1 MTFGYWVIPLIVWF
15 CVWFGIAIA
24 DDKDMGGFYL
34 VVAAIPVVLA
44 IITRC
49 IP

>member
-24 DDKDMGGFYL
+24 DDKDTGGYL
-34 VVAAIPVVLA
+34 VVATIPVVLA
-44 IITRC
+44 VITRC
-49 IP
+49 LP